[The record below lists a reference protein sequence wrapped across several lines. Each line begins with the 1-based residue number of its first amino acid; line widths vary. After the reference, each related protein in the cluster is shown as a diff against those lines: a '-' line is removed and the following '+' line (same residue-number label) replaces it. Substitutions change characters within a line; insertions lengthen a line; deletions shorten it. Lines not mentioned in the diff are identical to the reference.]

1 MAYSL
6 EAVWGLKRLR
16 LSDGM
21 FFFCAAVL
29 LSALVSLFSLASLWF
44 MQNVYLLG
52 DTRIF
57 YAMADVIVQGRVP
70 YVDYQDSKPP
80 LIYFTLAL
88 PALADQRLPGGLVL
102 VGAFDLASALLVTAM
117 GWKLYGRL
125 AGLVAGGLFA
135 LNLAWAEGY
144 FILAEPFALAFLL
157 ASAYALAFSGRGHRY
172 LVSGICAGI
181 AIGFKQYALLI
192 LPATFAYLYWKGEL
206 KHAPVF
212 LVGVLAPLGVT
223 FGAVFLGYGT
233 DAGLAALYWSF
244 SLAPEYLAQG
254 YSGEFTGYSLSGPR
268 MLVANVLIGGVT
280 FIPISAYAALS
291 FFSKKATA
299 QESYLFLAAL
309 LFASTILVRPFLH
322 YWALALPF
330 IVLLCVGRFGDRS
343 GP

>member
-1 MAYSL
+1 
-6 EAVWGLKRLR
+6 
-16 LSDGM
+16 M
-21 FFFCAAVL
+21 FFFGAAVL
-29 LSALVSLFSLASLWF
+29 LSALVSLFLFASLWF

-70 YVDYQDSKPP
+70 YIDYQDSKPP

-88 PALADQRLPGGLVL
+88 PALVDQRLPGGLVL
-102 VGAFDLASALLVTAM
+102 VGAFDLASALFVTAM
-117 GWKLYGRL
+117 GWKLYGRF
-125 AGLVAGGLFA
+125 AGLVAGGAFA
-135 LNLAWAEGY
+135 VNLAWAEGY
-144 FILAEPFALAFLL
+144 FILTEPFALAFLL
-157 ASAYALAFSGRGHRY
+157 ASAYALTFSRSHHRY
-172 LVSGICAGI
+172 LVAGIGAGI

-192 LPATFAYLYWKGEL
+192 LPASFAYLYWKGEL

-212 LVGVLAPLGVT
+212 LFGALAPLCAI
-223 FGAVFLGYGT
+223 FGAVFLVYGP

-254 YSGEFTGYSLSGPR
+254 YTGELTGYNFSGPL
-268 MLVANVLIGGVT
+268 MIAANVLIGGVA

-291 FFSKKATA
+291 FFNKKATA
-299 QESYLFLAAL
+299 QESYFFLAGL

-330 IVLLCVGRFGDRS
+330 IALLYAARFRDR
-343 GP
+343 GAP